1 MNFKCLHTKNKLKE
15 CKSLLGAK
23 IFGQYN
29 NVLTLNASVKLKKF
43 YREMERLSS
52 KKVGASVQAI
62 YPLSP
67 MQEGMLYYY
76 LVDKKSTNYFIRNV
90 FEFTGKL
97 NYEYFDAS
105 FQLLALK
112 YDVLRTVFFFNKSE
126 KTRQIVLKKRKLD
139 IRIVDFSNA
148 DELEKDYLVEEEK
161 KRDIRR
167 GFDLEKES
175 LLRITLIKLSD
186 QKHTVLWSAHHI
198 IIDGWC
204 ISILFRDLML
214 YYSQLESGYKIEEI
228 IASIEKE
235 KPKMLTYAE
244 YINWL
249 QKQDM
254 QAADDY
260 WKELLSQYSQ
270 VSEIKPTCIPDDTED
285 KVSKVDCSISE
296 EATEKL
302 CSVARSGGFTVSN
315 ILEAVLGVLLQ
326 RYNRS
331 QDSVFGKVVSGRDNG
346 LRGIEDAVGLF
357 INTIP
362 VRVKSDATSTW
373 REISDLVKSQALNS
387 TNYDFYSLSQIQ
399 KHSSVGNDLIQVLY
413 VFENYYINKEELSG
427 SMHEFGKHLIV
438 DVCET
443 REKTNYPLT
452 IVASMGDK
460 LHIEIS
466 YDTKIYAKRE
476 VEYILSRFTSF
487 ICNAIDNFDHAVND
501 TCILTKKEIQSVLE
515 LSRGEE
521 KKYNYV
527 PVTKM
532 IEKSVMEHKDDIAFD
547 ENGTTVTYDQF
558 YKSICAAARRLRNIG
573 IGREKFV
580 PIVMDRGLTMV
591 QAIYAVIFAGA
602 AFVPVDASYPV
613 ERIEYILN
621 DCCSTVVISDRD
633 IPENNGRKI
642 IRMEQLLYNSSVEEE
657 APIDIVNEL
666 SDAIYMIYT
675 SGSTGKPKGV
685 VIEHHNLFNYLEYG
699 KANYIK
705 NRIIAPLF
713 TNMSFDLT
721 ITTLFLTVAAGGKM
735 IVMTGN
741 VAENI
746 DKIFRNK
753 EITFVKL
760 TPSHLKMAVALYDTE
775 KLPALSTL
783 ILGGEELETELCAS
797 CVDKYN
803 SQLDIHNEYG
813 PTEATVGCCDYI
825 YKRTDSERA
834 VSIGRPIW
842 NANMYILDGNN
853 ICGIGMPAELCIGGV
868 GVAREYFGKE
878 QLTSEKFV
886 NSDVV
891 NERIYRSGDLARW
904 TFDGRLEYLGR
915 IDDQVKI
922 SGHRIEL
929 GEIIK
934 TLKSIDGVTD
944 ACVTVDVRAGEKQL
958 FAYYTAEKDVT
969 PDDVKKGMARKLP
982 NYMTP
987 KYVMRL
993 ESIPMTANGKVDKN
1007 ALTPIIISER
1017 KNIVKPETEIE
1028 EAVAD
1033 AFKEVLKLDVISM
1046 DDNFLELG
1054 GDSIMAIRIVS
1065 KMRGY
1070 GYSVD
1075 MSNLMRAVSARDFAN
1090 LVTKDINRIQCDQE
1104 EVSGIIPN
1112 TPIISEFLGSD
1123 YKKPEYYNQAVML
1136 RIRNGHFNVDSV
1148 KFSLEQLSIHHDA
1161 LRMVCIDDQLSIR
1174 TVAESK
1180 LYDFCAFNVEI
1191 DTPDVITEIC
1201 TKVQSGIDLRE
1212 GPLFKAVLI
1221 CGNSGDYLML
1231 CAHHLVV
1238 DGVSWRI
1245 LLEDF
1250 SNLYKGHVQGVEVP
1264 LPSKT
1269 TSFKQWAE
1277 KMHEYAESNIVK
1289 SEISYWN
1296 EVSSKINS
1304 NFEDKYSAQNSDE
1317 SEIEVSLDKDTT
1329 QKLLYA
1335 SSKAYS
1341 TDVTDLLLASLGLA
1355 LEEYNGSEATSVV
1368 LESHG
1373 RNSNIEDVI
1382 VDRTV
1387 GWFTCTYPV
1396 VFNNESDLGNMII
1409 GVKDVVHRVPND
1421 GFNYG
1426 IIRYIRN
1433 EINTAAQADICFN
1446 YLGNF
1451 DNDNNIDDIEISDEM
1466 IGKTSSPDNA
1476 MQFKFYIDA
1485 FVSSKKMM
1493 LRATYKD
1500 KCLNSDDAE
1509 KLMKIYVDKIEKI
1522 VEHCITAKEQI
1533 KTATDFNK
1541 HLSNEA
1547 FREILDIF
1555 D

>member
-1 MNFKCLHTKNKLKE
+1 
-15 CKSLLGAK
+15 
-23 IFGQYN
+23 
-29 NVLTLNASVKLKKF
+29 
-43 YREMERLSS
+43 MERVSS
-52 KKVGASVQAI
+52 KKVGANVQAI

-112 YDVLRTVFFFNKSE
+112 YDVLRTVFFFIKSE
-126 KTRQIVLKKRKLD
+126 KARQIVLKKRKLD
-139 IRIVDFSNA
+139 IKLVDFSNA

-161 KRDIRR
+161 KRDLER

-175 LLRITLIKLSD
+175 LLRITLIKISE
-186 QKHTVLWSAHHI
+186 QKHIVLWSAHHI

-204 ISILFRDLML
+204 ISILFRDLMS
-214 YYSQLESGYKIEEI
+214 YYSQLEAGCQIEELSS
-228 IASIEKE
+228 SIEKE
-235 KPKMLTYAE
+235 KLQILTYAD

-260 WKELLSQYSQ
+260 WKDLLLHYSQ
-270 VSEIKPTCIPDDTED
+270 VSEIKPACIPDDTED
-285 KVSKVDCSISE
+285 KVSKVDCSLSE
-296 EATEKL
+296 ETTKKL
-302 CSVARSGGFTVSN
+302 CTVARSGGFTVSN
-315 ILEAVLGVLLQ
+315 IIEAVLGVLLQ

-346 LRGIEDAVGLF
+346 LRGIENAVGLF

-362 VRVKSDATSTW
+362 VRVKSDTTSTW

-399 KHSSVGNDLIQVLY
+399 KHSSVGNSLIQVLY
-413 VFENYYINKEELSG
+413 VFENYYIDKEELSG

-476 VEYILSRFTSF
+476 VEYILTRFTSF
-487 ICNAIDNFDHAVND
+487 ICNAVDHFDFAVND
-501 TCILTKKEIQSVLE
+501 TCTLTEQDIQSVLE

-527 PVTKM
+527 PITKM
-532 IEKSVMEHKDDIAFD
+532 IEKSVIEHKDDIAFD
-547 ENGTTVTYDQF
+547 ENGTTVTYEQF
-558 YKSICAAARRLRNIG
+558 YKSICVAARRLRKMG

-580 PIVMDRGLTMV
+580 PIVMDRSVKMV
-591 QAIYAVIFAGA
+591 KAIYSVIFAGA
-602 AFVPVDASYPV
+602 AFVPVDASYPD
-613 ERIEYILN
+613 ERIEHILA

-633 IPENNGRKI
+633 IPQKEGRKI
-642 IRMEQLLYNSSVEEE
+642 IRMDQLLDRPSVVEE

-721 ITTLFLTVAAGGKM
+721 ITTLFLTIVSGGKM
-735 IVMTGN
+735 LVMTGS

-746 DKIFRNK
+746 DSIFHNK

-783 ILGGEELETELCAS
+783 ILGGEELETELCAI

-813 PTEATVGCCDYI
+813 PTEATIGCCDYI

-886 NSDVV
+886 NSDIV

-969 PDDVKKGMARKLP
+969 PDDAKKGMARKLP

-993 ESIPMTANGKVDKN
+993 DSIPMTANGKVDKN
-1007 ALTPIIISER
+1007 ALPPIIISER

-1028 EAVAD
+1028 KAVAD
-1033 AFKEVLKLDVISM
+1033 AFKEILKLDEISM
-1046 DDNFLELG
+1046 NDNFLELG

-1090 LVTKDINRIQCDQE
+1090 LVTKDTNRIQCDQK
-1104 EVSGIIPN
+1104 EVSGIIPH
-1112 TPIISEFLGSD
+1112 TPIISEFLDSGF
-1123 YKKPEYYNQAVML
+1123 KKPEYYNQAVML

-1148 KFSLEQLSIHHDA
+1148 KYSLEHLSIHHDI
-1161 LRMVCIDDQLSIR
+1161 LRMVCIDDQLRIR

-1180 LYDFCAFNVEI
+1180 LYDLCAFNVEN

-1212 GPLFKAVLI
+1212 GPLLKAALI
-1221 CGNSGDYLML
+1221 CGNSGDHLML

-1238 DGVSWRI
+1238 DGISWRI

-1250 SNLYKGHVQGVEVP
+1250 SNLYKGHIQGVEVP

-1277 KMHEYAESNIVK
+1277 KMHEYAESNTVK

-1304 NFEDKYSAQNSDE
+1304 NFEYKYSAQNSDE
-1317 SEIEVSLDKDTT
+1317 SEIEVSLDKDIT

-1341 TDVTDLLLASLGLA
+1341 TDVTDLFLASLGLA
-1355 LEEYNGSEATSVV
+1355 LEEYNGSVSTSVV

-1382 VDRTV
+1382 VDRTI

-1396 VFNNESDLGNMII
+1396 VFNNESDLKNMII

-1433 EINTAAQADICFN
+1433 EINIAVQADICFN
-1446 YLGNF
+1446 YLGNL
-1451 DNDNNIDDIEISDEM
+1451 DNDNNIDDIEISDEL

-1485 FVSSKKMM
+1485 FVSSKKMI

-1500 KCLNSDDAE
+1500 SCFNSDDAE

-1522 VEHCITAKEQI
+1522 VDHCTTAKEQI